1 MGMMRVVVACV
12 LAVTIVAGGRTSR
25 AAAPIP
31 VMLLDGESGGAYH
44 DWQRVTPVLKKILDE
59 TGLFAVTVVTAPAAT
74 GELTTFAPEFG
85 KYKVVV
91 MNYDAP
97 DERWPASLK
106 TSFEQYMTKGG
117 GLVSVHAADNAFAGW
132 AAFNEMIGVGG
143 WRNRTEQAG
152 PNWYVRDGKVVSD
165 STPGRAGSHG
175 TPPALPDDG
184 PRCAAIRSRKACRRC
199 GCIRPTSSTP
209 RCAVRGRT

>member
-1 MGMMRVVVACV
+1 
-12 LAVTIVAGGRTSR
+12 
-25 AAAPIP
+25 
-31 VMLLDGESGGAYH
+31 MLLDGESGGAYH
-44 DWQRVTPVLKKILDE
+44 DWQRVTPVLKRILDE

-117 GLVSVHAADNAFAGW
+117 GLRIRARRGQRVCR
-132 AAFNEMIGVGG
+132 VGG
-143 WRNRTEQAG
+143 VQ
-152 PNWYVRDGKVVSD
+152 RDD
-165 STPGRAGSHG
+165 RRRRMAQPHRAGRAE
-175 TPPALPDDG
+175 LVR
-184 PRCAAIRSRKACRRC
+184 PRRQGRVGFDARPRRQPRDAACPS
-199 GCIRPTSSTP
+199 G
-209 RCAVRGRT
+209 